1 MLNHPLIH
9 PEITRILSASG
20 HHSRILIAD
29 GNYPVIN
36 KRGPRAEI
44 VHLNLAPG
52 MVRTTH
58 VLETLLEAA
67 PIDDVYVMDYERE
80 GQYALENEPCIWQE
94 YRDLVASAG
103 SELELKLIEK
113 WKFYEAVMTPDHV
126 LTIQTGE
133 TSGFANLILDLGCR
147 VVEAEE

>member
-9 PEITRILSASG
+9 PEIARILSASG
-20 HHSRILIAD
+20 HHSRVLIAD
-29 GNYPVIN
+29 GNYPVLN
-36 KRGPRAEI
+36 KRGPSAD
-44 VHLNLAPG
+44 VGHLNLAPG
-52 MVRTTH
+52 MVLTTH

-67 PIDDVYVMDYERE
+67 PIDDIYVMDYERE
-80 GQYALENEPCIWQE
+80 GQYALENDPPIWQE
-94 YRDLVASAG
+94 YRSVITAGG

-133 TSGFANLILDLGCR
+133 TAGFANLILDLGCR
-147 VVEAEE
+147 VV